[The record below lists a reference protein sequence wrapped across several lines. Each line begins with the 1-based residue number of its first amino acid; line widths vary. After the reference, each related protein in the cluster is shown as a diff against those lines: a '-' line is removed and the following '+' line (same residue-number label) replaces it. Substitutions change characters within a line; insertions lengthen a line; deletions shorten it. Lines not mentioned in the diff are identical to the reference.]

1 LDLLFQCPD
10 SPLRAEKVEDPSLL
24 FIHIHQLLNEFR
36 PHQAG
41 ETLRVMMELQR
52 RQRIKTAQRFQK
64 HLDKVM
70 QILHQ
75 ALQMLPDPSE
85 TDSKLLIPTELFHC
99 MDTAN
104 QNESASESCNAL
116 DRLMCE
122 IVDAL

>member
-1 LDLLFQCPD
+1 
-10 SPLRAEKVEDPSLL
+10 
-24 FIHIHQLLNEFR
+24 
-36 PHQAG
+36 
-41 ETLRVMMELQR
+41 MMELQR

>member
-1 LDLLFQCPD
+1 
-10 SPLRAEKVEDPSLL
+10 
-24 FIHIHQLLNEFR
+24 
-36 PHQAG
+36 
-41 ETLRVMMELQR
+41 MEILQ
-52 RQRIKTAQRFQK
+52 
-64 HLDKVM
+64 
-70 QILHQ
+70 Q

-85 TDSKLLIPTELFHC
+85 TDSKLLIPTELFDS